1 MVRKPLWT
9 AFWLGVATLLPLA
22 AAQPENIQSGT
33 SSRVSVSATGTA
45 YGVPDRASFDAGVS
59 VLGED
64 VSQATAG
71 VSARVRGLLSA
82 LTAAGVAE
90 ADVRTLQFN
99 IFPEQLYDESGQP
112 TRLRYRVVNTVRVTV
127 RDTAQLGA
135 LLGES
140 VAAGANEVANV
151 VYTVAD
157 PGALERQA
165 RARAMRAARAKAEQL
180 AGLGG
185 VELGD
190 VRRIAE
196 QTGAGGNEP
205 VGMLRMDMAADAAAS
220 VPVAGGQLEV
230 TVSVSVVYGLR

>member
-1 MVRKPLWT
+1 MNRTK
-9 AFWLGVATLLPLA
+9 LGWVYLCIALGALLPTA
-22 AAQPENIQSGT
+22 WAQGEGT
-33 SSRVSVSATGTA
+33 GATVAVSATGTA

-59 VLGED
+59 VLDED
-64 VSQATAG
+64 VAQATAE
-71 VSARVRGLLSA
+71 VSRRVGGLLAS

-127 RDTAQLGA
+127 LDTAQLGA

-185 VELGD
+185 AELGD

-196 QTGAGGNEP
+196 QTGTGGNDP